1 MLSNFQVNLV
11 IIGGEINYCGPPP
24 HPMYDTPDRNVTY
37 KDFRCDRLITA
48 NLYEIFRTKPGRKA
62 VKKLRKY
69 ESVVFPWLVF
79 LFLHRSCG
87 ARKQKQ
93 TVCKLTIY
101 TGDVAL
107 YQQNIFA
114 VQTLEKKSL

>member
-1 MLSNFQVNLV
+1 MEDNNLHPESEPNEPDNEHEVDEEGNFL
-11 IIGGEINYCGPPP
+11 
-24 HPMYDTPDRNVTY
+24 
-37 KDFRCDRLITA
+37 TA
-48 NLYEIFRTKPGRKA
+48 NLYEKFRTKPGRKA